1 MPSQEFGLQAG
12 NARFKFME
20 IVTTAHGVYM
30 IFPIP
35 EMQMRLS
42 VKYPNEKYPHFGA
55 FLRVPGIKRD
65 YTLELDEDILSVNNL
80 LSKIDSFGTLFEAGY
95 SRILDD
101 SDVLVLPDPLLN
113 SFTGSRK
120 KVYVDMSNFMPWNWR
135 VTRAEELPALV
146 SRSSPTVVGVSPE
159 RENMVIIYDHDEGAF
174 QFSIDE
180 LKQVFDF
187 NLFGSS
193 FQSSLVDALDEIESR
208 RPDVLE
214 RAMPTEFI
222 DEITKMFA
230 NAGALK

>member
-55 FLRVPGIKRD
+55 FLRVPGMKRD

-80 LSKIDSFGTLFEAGY
+80 LSKIESFGTLFEAGY
-95 SRILDD
+95 SRALDD
-101 SDVLVLPDPLLN
+101 SDVMVLPDPLLN
-113 SFTGSRK
+113 SYTGSSK
-120 KVYVDMSNFMPWNWR
+120 HVYMDMSNFMGWEWR
-135 VTRAEELPALV
+135 VTRLEELPALV
-146 SRSSPTVVGVSPE
+146 SRSSPTVVGVSLE
-159 RENMVIIYDHDEGAF
+159 RENTALIYDHDEGAF

-193 FQSSLVDALDEIESR
+193 FQNSLADAFDEIESR

-222 DEITKMFA
+222 DEIKKMFA